1 MSIAQWCSLSP
12 PGNMVYKASPSEVKK
27 LDIMHETTLPIRED
41 IYLQVCS
48 WWKSSCV

>member
-48 WWKSSCV
+48 WCKSSCV